1 MDYYEVVG
9 SQGARLETSAKAVA
23 SALAEIDLKPW
34 RDGLLAVSSM
44 GASVHAS
51 VRFVNRL
58 VRHGRRAI
66 KLDASDMMGLGA
78 GIDFADSYV
87 FVSEGGR
94 SRETIAAA
102 QLAPRGCRL
111 GLTNA
116 PGAPFGGVIDAVIDL
131 AHGEDSPVYTVG
143 YTATL
148 QAFGLLA
155 SAIDGVDDGD
165 DWSALPAHVT
175 ETLASLS
182 EKAAHVAGVINPLSS
197 LDVVGTGASLASA
210 AETALVFREAT
221 QTSTASFETYQYLHG
236 PMEPLGT
243 KAGCMLFGNNR
254 EVALAR
260 FLTAKEIPTVL
271 VTSADVAEADGLS
284 VIRIPELAPISRRIL
299 EMVAA
304 QLVIGE
310 LARLRGLG
318 IEGFRYHQDDTKIDK
333 L

>member
-9 SQGARLETSAKAVA
+9 SQGARLESSAKAVA
-23 SALAEIDLKPW
+23 SALAETDLTPW
-34 RDGLLAVSSM
+34 RNGLLAVSSM
-44 GASVHAS
+44 GASAHAS
-51 VRFVNRL
+51 VAFVNRL

-94 SRETIAAA
+94 SRETIAGA
-102 QLAPRGCRL
+102 QLAPRGSRL

-155 SAIDGVDDGD
+155 TAIDGVDDGD
-165 DWSALPAHVT
+165 DWSVLPARVA
-175 ETLASLS
+175 ETLSSLS
-182 EKAAHVAGVINPLSS
+182 EKAAQVAATFGPLSS

-210 AETALVFREAT
+210 GETALIFREAT
-221 QTSTASFETYQYLHG
+221 RTSSASFETYQYLHG
-236 PMEPLGT
+236 PMEPLSSR
-243 KAGCMLFGNNR
+243 AGCMLFGNNR

-260 FLTAKEIPTVL
+260 FLASKAIPTVL
-271 VTSADVAEADGLS
+271 VTSGEVAEADDLL
-284 VIRIPELAPISRRIL
+284 VMRISELAPMSRAIL

-304 QLVIGE
+304 QLVVGE

-318 IEGFRYHQDDTKIDK
+318 IDGFRYHQDDTKIDK